1 MKISKLFVMLLI
13 AGALATA
20 AWSGGKSEQG
30 AAGKNAQ
37 GVTDTEI
44 LVANSTAVSGA
55 WATTGDPI
63 VAGIKAY
70 FDMVNAGGGIDGRT
84 IKFLHTDDEFDAV
97 KAKAAFQKFYEDDK
111 VFGLVGVF
119 GQVPVAAILDDLHE
133 SGMPAVYFASSIS
146 QLYIENAKTLKD
158 GANCY
163 PIQPIYVTEARVMVA
178 RAAADFK
185 AKKIGIIY
193 TNDETGSDLH
203 RGAEIETKELGLQL
217 TGVQIQAG
225 ASDVSAA
232 VTTLK
237 NAGVDFVI
245 VGGAQTT
252 MPTVVKELA
261 KQNVNKPAFITF
273 VTSVRAMAEQ
283 VAPDIK
289 GKFDVYSTGWMN
301 FEGERWNNLL
311 EAQKWLPDTYD
322 MNGYAFCGWVG
333 AHFFCEGLRRLE
345 GKPVT
350 WDSYR
355 QAMESAPLTIPFGGT
370 VNYANGARLGTQ
382 EMTLVKLDLAAP
394 TGFAEVDGF
403 RSFEELLSRAKK

>member
-1 MKISKLFVMLLI
+1 MKNCRIAVVLLL
-13 AGALATA
+13 AGALAFSA
-20 AWSGGKSEQG
+20 CAKKEQS
-30 AAGKNAQ
+30 AVSKNAQ

-63 VAGIKAY
+63 VEGIKAY
-70 FDMVNAGGGIDGRT
+70 FNMVNSGGGIDGRT
-84 IKFLHTDDEFDAV
+84 IKFIHVDDEFDAV

-111 VFGLVGVF
+111 VFADVGAF
-119 GQVPVAAILDDLHE
+119 GQNPVVAILDELHE
-133 SGMPAVYFASSIS
+133 TGMPAVYFASSIS
-146 QLYIENAKTLKD
+146 QLYIENAKTLQD

-178 RAAADFK
+178 RAAADFG

-203 RGAEIETKELGLQL
+203 RGAEIESKELGLEL
-217 TGVQIQAG
+217 TGVQIQIG
-225 ASDVSAA
+225 APDVSAA

-237 NAGVDFVI
+237 NAGIDFVI

-261 KQNVNKPAFITF
+261 KQNVNKPTFITF

-283 VAPDIK
+283 IAPDIA
-289 GKFDVYSTGWMN
+289 GKFDVYSTGWMS
-301 FEGERWNNLL
+301 FDGQRMQNLL
-311 EAQKWLPDTYD
+311 EAQKWLPDNYK

-333 AHFFCEGLRRLE
+333 AHFFCEGLKRME
-345 GKPVT
+345 GKPLT
-350 WDSYR
+350 WEGFRD
-355 QAMESAPLTIPFGGT
+355 AMESAPIDIPFGGT

-403 RSFEELLSRAKK
+403 RSFDELLSRAKK

>member
-1 MKISKLFVMLLI
+1 MKINKFFVMLLI
-13 AGALATA
+13 AGALAAA
-20 AWSGGKSEQG
+20 AWAGGKSEQG
-30 AAGKNAQ
+30 SGKNAQ

-63 VAGIKAY
+63 VEGIKAY
-70 FDMVNAGGGIDGRT
+70 FNMVNTAGGIDGRK

-111 VFGLVGVF
+111 VFAYVGAF
-119 GQVPVAAILDDLHE
+119 GQNPVVAILDDLHE
-133 SGMPAVYFASSIS
+133 TGMPAVYFASSIS

-178 RAAADFK
+178 RAAADFN

-217 TGVQIQAG
+217 TGVQIQIG
-225 ASDVSAA
+225 APDVSAA

-261 KQNVNKPAFITF
+261 KQNVNKPTFITF

-283 VAPDIK
+283 IAPDIK

-301 FEGERWNNLL
+301 FEGQRLQNLL
-311 EAQKWLPDTYD
+311 GAQKWLPDNYK

-350 WDSYR
+350 WESFKD
-355 QAMESAPLTIPFGGT
+355 AMESAPIEIPFGGT

-382 EMTLVKLDLAAP
+382 EMTLVKLDLNAP

-403 RSFEELLSRAKK
+403 KSFDELLARAKK